1 MSIQYIMQTKKK
13 YWLFQWINEIECT
26 KVFFLFIDWLIPFDE
41 LKSLNWEAR
50 ISTKWNTWTNTA

>member
-1 MSIQYIMQTKKK
+1 MKSNAQK
-13 YWLFQWINEIECT
+13 FF
-26 KVFFLFIDWLIPFDE
+26 VFLFIDWLIPFDE